1 MLWTPLGSRCR
12 CWSAAA
18 TAVMAVFI
26 ALVAP
31 ANAVTFEEQRNLC
44 ADKDAAS
51 EKRIPACTAIIETG
65 KLDPKELAAAHSERA
80 EAYQAEPDLAQ
91 ALADANE
98 AVRLDPGSASAL
110 FRRGDIYKNLYK
122 DDHAIRDFTEAI
134 RLEPGVALYFIDR
147 SNAYL
152 DKHDYD
158 RAIADL
164 NEALRLDAADEYEAI
179 VNRCNVLA
187 LKGDL
192 EAALADCQKGISQH
206 PNDTYGLGALAFVY
220 YKMGRFDDSIAAY
233 TAALDFPD
241 LEPHDKAYPLYGR
254 GLAKLKKGDES
265 GAAADM
271 TEAQALWKNIA
282 RDFE

>member
-1 MLWTPLGSRCR
+1 MFWTPLGSRCR
-12 CWSAAA
+12 CCSAGA
-18 TAVMAVFI
+18 TVVMAVFI
-26 ALVAP
+26 AVAAP

-44 ADKDAAS
+44 ANKDAAS
-51 EKRIPACTAIIETG
+51 EERIPACTAIIETG
-65 KLDPKELAAAHSERA
+65 KLDPKELAAAYSERA
-80 EAYQAEPDLAQ
+80 DAYQAEPDLAQ

-110 FRRGDIYKNLYK
+110 FRRGDIYKNLYQ
-122 DDHAIRDFTEAI
+122 DDQAIGDFTEAI
-134 RLEPGVALYFIDR
+134 RLEPGVPLYFIDR

-164 NEALRLDAADEYEAI
+164 NEALRLDAADDYEAI

-192 EAALADCQKGISQH
+192 EAALADCQKGLSQH

-241 LEPHDKAYPLYGR
+241 LEPYDKAYPLYGR
-254 GLAKLKKGDES
+254 GLAKLKKGEES

-271 TEAQALWKNIA
+271 AEAQALWKNIA